1 MQLLL
6 IVVVVIVF
14 TPTTVYEK
22 FGHIFMSEI
31 TSTLLSEAVMYRSWN
46 PGSPQ
51 WQDVTNDGNCYTG
64 LRSGL

>member
-22 FGHIFMSEI
+22 FSHTFLMSEI

-46 PGSPQ
+46 PGFSSMA
-51 WQDVTNDGNCYTG
+51 DVTNDGNVATD
-64 LRSGL
+64 